1 MMVADIGTQSGVM
14 ISRLALAKDIIQT
27 ESVRIGGDQ
36 AIMTAANGARLEI
49 PLTSDLTAIANV
61 AQGINPITHGGG
73 SSFVTPLE
81 TIRLIYGNMSHLHII
96 WITDGE
102 FTDSGTTIA

>member
-14 ISRLALAKDIIQT
+14 ISRLALAKDIIQI

-73 SSFVTPLE
+73 SSLVTPLE

-102 FTDSGTTIA
+102 FTDSGATMT